1 MKIPISVPICSA
13 IFLLAVLL
21 MHVSPASAQPN
32 AILPTA
38 LPDTTRP
45 HIAMPN
51 SNDTNPFRVKGSG
64 VQRESYD
71 EAHNPGGISQA
82 QGNAAAKL
90 LPALDG
96 AYQKIAQT
104 EREILAYPYLREADV
119 FWQKRIWRVIDT
131 QQKMNQIFTY
141 PLQPFIG
148 ILLDAAQKPNVRLY
162 MNDDF
167 KDLIT
172 YADVEQR
179 MGGIDTITVID
190 PVTYEESTKV
200 VKNDFDWTSVTRF
213 RLKED
218 WVFDKQRSKM
228 VVRILGIAPI
238 REVYDDNDNY
248 RGEQAMF
255 WAYYPDLRPYLV
267 KQEAFNPYNDSN
279 RLTWDDIFE
288 MRYFSSFIMKESNM
302 QDRRI
307 QDYATD
313 RDALLESERIKL
325 ELLEKDEN
333 LWQY

>member
-21 MHVSPASAQPN
+21 MRVLPASAQPN

-45 HIAMPN
+45 RIAMPN

-71 EAHNPGGISQA
+71 EAHNPGGISHA

-131 QQKMNQIFTY
+131 QQKMNQTFTY
-141 PLQPFIG
+141 PPQPFIG

-325 ELLEKDEN
+325 QLLEKDEN